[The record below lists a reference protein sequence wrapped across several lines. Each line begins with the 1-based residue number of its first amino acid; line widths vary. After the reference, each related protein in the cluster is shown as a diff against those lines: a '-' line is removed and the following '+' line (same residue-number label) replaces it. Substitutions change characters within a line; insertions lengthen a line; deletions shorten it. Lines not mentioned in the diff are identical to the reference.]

1 MNRYLKAVLG
11 IVVLFAIGLVF
22 YFMFSAAYGDG
33 LERTMEE
40 SGTEEQGPFYT
51 APFDYGDDYL
61 AALVA
66 GLIGAGITFGIVYA
80 YLRVVRRK
88 RSEMEENETS

>member
-22 YFMFSAAYGDG
+22 YFMFSATYGDG
-33 LERTMEE
+33 LEKTMEE
-40 SGTEEQGPFYT
+40 SGIQEHVPVYT
-51 APFDYGDDYL
+51 APFAYGDDYF

-66 GLIGAGITFGIVYA
+66 GLIGGGITFGIVYG
-80 YLRVVRRK
+80 YLRVARRK
-88 RSEMEENETS
+88 RSEAESNETP

>member
-1 MNRYLKAVLG
+1 MNRYVKAVLG
-11 IVVLFAIGLVF
+11 IVVLFAIGLVL

-33 LERTMEE
+33 LEKTMEE
-40 SGTEEQGPFYT
+40 SGIQEHRPVYT
-51 APFDYGDDYL
+51 APFAYGDDYL

-66 GLIGAGITFGIVYA
+66 GLIGAGITFGIVYG

-88 RSEMEENETS
+88 RSEMERNETS